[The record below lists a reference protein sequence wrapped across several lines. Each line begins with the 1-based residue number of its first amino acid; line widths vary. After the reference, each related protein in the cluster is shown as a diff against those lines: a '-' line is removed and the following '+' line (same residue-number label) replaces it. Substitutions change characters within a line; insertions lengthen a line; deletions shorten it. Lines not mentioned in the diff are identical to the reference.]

1 MSRQSGTLVA
11 MGPFSDERVEADG
24 FLLFDTTIGR
34 CAIAWNGHGIV
45 GVQLPEADDQRTHRR
60 ALRRWPGAAMTTAPE
75 AVQSTIAAI
84 VALLR
89 GERVDLTS
97 VVLDDS
103 GLAAFDRLVYAV
115 ARSIPPGSTLTYG
128 DVAKRLGEPGAARAV
143 GQALGANPFAIIVPC
158 HRVIAAHGKM
168 GGFSAG
174 GGVNT
179 KQRMLAIEGAPVTI
193 APTLFD

>member
-1 MSRQSGTLVA
+1 MSRRSGTLLSMTSV
-11 MGPFSDERVEADG
+11 GDEHPPADG
-24 FLLFDTTIGR
+24 FTLFDTTIGR
-34 CAIAWNGHGIV
+34 CAVAWNEHGIV
-45 GVQLPEADDQRTHRR
+45 GVQLPEADEQRTARR
-60 ALRRWPGAAMTTAPE
+60 AQRRWPGAPVTTAPD
-75 AVQSTIAAI
+75 AVQSTINAI

-89 GERVDLTS
+89 GEQVDLTS

-103 GLAAFDRLVYAV
+103 GSAEFNRRVYAV

-128 DVAKRLGEPGAARAV
+128 DIAKRLGEPGAARAV

-174 GGVNT
+174 GGVST
-179 KQRMLAIEGAPVTI
+179 KQQMLAIEGAPVTI